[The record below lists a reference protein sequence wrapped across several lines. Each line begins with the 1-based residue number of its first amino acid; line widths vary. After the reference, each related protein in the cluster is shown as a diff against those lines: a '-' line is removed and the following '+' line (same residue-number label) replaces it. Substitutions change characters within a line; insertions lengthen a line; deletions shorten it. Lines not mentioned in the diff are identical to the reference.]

1 MDAGI
6 WTQILTVIA
15 MEIQIPAFAAVIS
28 DGYHVSK
35 LPETTIMNRIMSFG
49 VTRVYFIT
57 LILHHYMEFYFLLL
71 ELSPWVYYAF
81 WQITENIRRAG
92 V

>member
-57 LILHHYMEFYFLLL
+57 LNCKCKLNKTLTHNNSQL
-71 ELSPWVYYAF
+71 A
-81 WQITENIRRAG
+81 
-92 V
+92 